1 MDLIQTES
9 EAYYRAV
16 SARILPWLAGRPV
29 SISWPDPMRLQR
41 LESGGPIRVDDEAT
55 LLDWVGRGAV
65 GFHVAPV
72 SFDGEIWFH
81 IHLRAGNA
89 PFYVA
94 RLTALKMHLVL
105 KDTRLDALKY
115 YDGAGGIGFLWTYG
129 VADAGDFSTDIWT
142 FQHRV
147 AARLHSRLEARLLG
161 TPERGRIGRW
171 RGYSGEVTRLE
182 YPRMYKQGSVSGGEP
197 RAGAGDG
204 GAERNPADDDRIV
217 LSARAMTADGLIRV
231 PYSLHEETGRAAR
244 PVSRS
249 DLFRFDPEKD
259 GLPARAR
266 RLRRRFVVP
275 LNFPRA
281 VAEALEI

>member
-16 SARILPWLAGRPV
+16 STRILPWLAGRPV
-29 SISWPDPMRLQR
+29 SVGWPAPTRLQR
-41 LESGGPIRVDDEAT
+41 QESGSPIRIDDEPA
-55 LLDWVGRGAV
+55 LSDWVGQGVV

-72 SFDGEIWFH
+72 SYDGEVWFQ
-81 IHLRAGNA
+81 IHLRAGSA

-105 KDTRLDALKY
+105 EDTRLDALKY
-115 YDGAGGIGFLWTYG
+115 YDGAGGVGFLWTYG
-129 VADAGDFSTDIWT
+129 VADPGGFSPDIWT
-142 FQHRV
+142 FQHHV
-147 AARLHSRLEARLLG
+147 AARIHSRLEARLLG
-161 TPERGRIGRW
+161 TPERDRIGRW

-182 YPRMYKQGSVSGGEP
+182 YPRIYKQGSASGGQP
-197 RAGAGDG
+197 RVSAGDSG
-204 GAERNPADDDRIV
+204 MERSPAEDGRIV
-217 LSARAMTADGLIRV
+217 LSARAMTGDGLIRV

-244 PVSRS
+244 PVSRG
-249 DLFRFDPEKD
+249 DLFRFDPERD
-259 GLPARAR
+259 GLPDRAR
-266 RLRRRFVVP
+266 RLRRRFEVP